1 MDSPFI
7 QLCFIGIVAYVF
19 CLWLSDLRK
28 GKQADTVLGALPG
41 ASSTSIKWILIG
53 VIAAVS
59 LVVAETFR
67 ENVLK
72 DNLDL
77 LVSSYQ
83 LNYDR

>member
-19 CLWLSDLRK
+19 YLWLSDLRK

-59 LVVAETFR
+59 LVVAETFG

>member
-19 CLWLSDLRK
+19 YLWLSDLRK